1 MRSLLKTAA
10 VMALMAVVSF
20 IPAQA
25 SAAKKVTLKLGHNA
39 ATNHH
44 YHKLSLMFQEAV
56 AKASNGE
63 IEIKIFPNDQLGS
76 QRQLVEGAQIG
87 TTDIV
92 LTSDSIMSNFEDKY
106 AVLNMPFLF
115 RDMEHV
121 GKTMDGPIGEEFR
134 DMAAKKGLFVLAFW
148 ENGFRAIS
156 NSKHPIVT
164 AKDCDGLKIR
174 ISPGFLSVDMFK
186 SLGALPTPMAT
197 GEVYSALQLGTVD
210 GQENSP
216 TFVLSHKYYEVQKY
230 LSFTNHQ
237 HNNEPLIISKMVHD
251 RLKPEHQKILRD
263 EAQKLAPVARQ
274 MVVEADDMLVKE
286 LAGKIEINHVTDFS
300 TFEQASQQVYDKYK
314 DKYGDLIERIKAV
327 K

>member
-1 MRSLLKTAA
+1 MIAA
-10 VMALMAVVSF
+10 ISF
-20 IPAQA
+20 FPAH
-25 SAAKKVTLKLGHNA
+25 SVAAKKVTLKLGHNA

-56 AKASNGE
+56 AKASNGD

-76 QRQLVEGAQIG
+76 QRQLVEGAQVG
-87 TTDIV
+87 TADIV
-92 LTSDSIMSNFEDKY
+92 LTSDAVVSNFEDKF

-115 RDMEHV
+115 RDMDHV
-121 GKTMDGPIGEEFR
+121 GKVMDGAIGEEFR
-134 DMAAKKGLFVLAFW
+134 ALAARKGLIILAFW

-156 NSKHPIVT
+156 NAKRPIVV
-164 AKDCDGLKIR
+164 AQDCEGLKIR
-174 ISPGFLSVDMFK
+174 CIQGFLAVDMFK
-186 SLGALPTPMAT
+186 ALGALPTPMAT

-263 EAQKLAPVARQ
+263 EAHKLAPVARK
-274 MVVEADDMLVKE
+274 MVEEVDEMLIKE
-286 LAGKIEINHVTDFS
+286 LAGKIEINRVTDYS
-300 TFEQASQQVYDKYK
+300 SFEAASQQVYDKYK
-314 DKYGDLIERIKAV
+314 DKYGDLVERIKAV